1 MHGEDVASFVDRAR
15 EALAATPEMG
25 KRDTE
30 LRVVEPFLSTLGWDV
45 RSPSV
50 TAAYSAPNDVVVDY
64 ALRPDGGVGAFV
76 ATAPAAEDLSSE
88 RLEEVLAAMRAGD
101 VPRGAYTNGRQFV
114 LLALT
119 EGGAERVEL
128 SLDALP
134 DRTDALAALS
144 YDAVASVVEG
154 GGSAVAH
161 ALVAAEQDAVEA
173 VTDAVFE
180 VARDHGAEDVDGV
193 AADVRPLARRF
204 LDAVVDELATD
215 HAGGDV
221 GASARAPEPPGSNAP
236 LESGDDA
243 SPEPGDDAESAGED
257 APLENEEDAPG
268 GSVDEAVEE
277 SERSRGSGAS
287 VRSLSAASGSGEG
300 SSDGEFVLRFF
311 EDGRSVGAVGSS
323 TVPAAVAQGVQYL
336 LDERGIGPRV
346 QFPYAPGDGDRA
358 FLHREPVHPDG
369 SPMTAAIDLDG
380 LYVHTGENVDALQTA
395 LEALAERGGLRVM
408 FSGDWS

>member
-64 ALRPDGGVGAFV
+64 ALRTDGSVGAFV
-76 ATAPAAEDLSSE
+76 VTAPAAEGLSGD

-119 EGGAERVEL
+119 EGGVERVEL

-144 YDAVASVVEG
+144 HDAVASVVEG
-154 GGSAVAH
+154 SGDAVAD
-161 ALVAAEQDAVEA
+161 ALVAAEQDAVQAVTEA
-173 VTDAVFE
+173 VLE
-180 VARDHGAEDVDGV
+180 VARDHGAEDLDGV

-204 LDAVVDELATD
+204 LDAVVDDLATD
-215 HAGGDV
+215 HADSDV
-221 GASARAPEPPGSNAP
+221 GASAEGIDAPDSSA
-236 LESGDDA
+236 DA
-243 SPEPGDDAESAGED
+243 HPEEDED
-257 APLENEEDAPG
+257 ALGGSADEDVEETERSPG
-268 GSVDEAVEE
+268 G
-277 SERSRGSGAS
+277 GAS
-287 VRSLSAASGSGEG
+287 VRSLSAASGSGDG

-323 TVPAAVAQGVQYL
+323 TVPAAVAQSVQYL

-346 QFPYAPGDGDRA
+346 QFPYAPGDDDRA

-369 SPMTAAIDLDG
+369 SPMTGAIDLDG
-380 LYVHTGENVDALQTA
+380 LYVHTGGDVETLQAAVD
-395 LEALAERGGLRVM
+395 ALAERGGLRVM